1 MSAYIIYNY
10 KITNRDKI
18 NELGPLSL
26 EIIKKYSAQLVVA
39 SPTQILEGSAYSNM
53 VMYKFKS
60 MEDAKAFY
68 NCFESKE
75 LKKLRNEITEGFA
88 VLVPEYK
95 TST

>member
-10 KITNRDKI
+10 NITNRARI

-26 EIIKKYSAQLVVA
+26 KIIKKYSAQLVVA
-39 SPTQILEGSAYSNM
+39 SATQILEGSAYSNM

-60 MEDAKAFY
+60 MDDAKAFY

-75 LKKLRNEITEGFA
+75 LSKLRNEITEGFA

-95 TST
+95 I

>member
-18 NELGPLSL
+18 DELGPLSL
-26 EIIKKYSAQLVVA
+26 EIIKKYEAILVVA

-60 MEDAKAFY
+60 MEDAKDFY

-75 LKKLRNEITEGFA
+75 LSKLRNEITEGFV
-88 VLVPEYK
+88 VLVPEYAN
-95 TST
+95 